1 MDKKYPSVYE
11 VLEVM
16 KEDCPPNWRLSYE
29 YPDCIGVW
37 HPAFI
42 SDEQLIFIGDINGDF
57 GFNDQPADKVT
68 GHMEGITDAGQIVF
82 SFWKQIKEFYPE
94 LLKNWNENCG
104 ACGESFDED
113 GHTCDLNPL
122 WEVIAW
128 HQEQFNETAGV
139 EEQRN
144 EHEMHSDF
152 IDILRKA
159 VSQ

>member
-1 MDKKYPSVYE
+1 
-11 VLEVM
+11 
-16 KEDCPPNWRLSYE
+16 LSYE
-29 YPDCIGVW
+29 YPDFIGVW

-42 SDEQLIFIGDINGDF
+42 SDEQFIFIGDINGDF
-57 GFNDQPADKVT
+57 GFNDQHADKVC

-82 SFWKQIKEFYPE
+82 SFWEQMKEFYPE
-94 LLKNWNENCG
+94 LLKNWGKLCG
-104 ACGESFDED
+104 ACGLFDAPNA
-113 GHTCDLNPL
+113 HICDENPL

-128 HQEQFNETAGV
+128 HQEQFKETEGI